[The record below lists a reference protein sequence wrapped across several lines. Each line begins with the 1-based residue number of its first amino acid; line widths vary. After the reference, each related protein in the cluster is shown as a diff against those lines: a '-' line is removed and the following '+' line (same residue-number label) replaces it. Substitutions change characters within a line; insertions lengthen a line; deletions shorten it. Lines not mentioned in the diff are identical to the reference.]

1 MSELKCTREACG
13 KALVELGRRN
23 QNVVV
28 LSADLAGSTKADEF
42 GKVFP
47 DRFFNMGIAEAN
59 MMNTAAGLALTGK
72 IAFATTFAIFA
83 TGRVWEQIRN
93 TIAYCGLNVK
103 IIATHGGVSVGPD
116 GSSHQGIEDF
126 ALMRIIPGMT
136 VLVPVDAIETPKAIF
151 AAAEMKGPVY
161 IRLARPKL
169 PLISKPEDYFAIGK
183 ASILIPP
190 QSPLN
195 KGGRGDGKDATI
207 FACGTMVAKAIES
220 ASVLAK
226 QGINV
231 TVVNLSTIKPL
242 DEKLIIRLAKETGA
256 IVTAEEHLL
265 AGGIGSAIAEL
276 LSQNY
281 TVPMEMVGIK
291 DQFGQSGEMDE
302 LFKYYHLTTE
312 NIVEAARKVINR
324 KDTKQ

>member
-1 MSELKCTREACG
+1 MTELKCTREACG
-13 KALVELGRRN
+13 KALVELGHRN
-23 QNVVV
+23 PNVVV
-28 LSADLAGSTKADEF
+28 LSADLAGSTKAEEF
-42 GKVFP
+42 GKAFP

-59 MMNTAAGLALTGK
+59 MMNTAAGLALAGK

-93 TIAYCGLNVK
+93 TIAYSSLNVK

-136 VLVPVDAIETPKAIF
+136 VLVPADAIETPKAIF
-151 AAAEMKGPVY
+151 AAAELKGPVY

-183 ASILIPP
+183 ASVL
-190 QSPLN
+190 
-195 KGGRGDGKDATI
+195 KTGKDATI
-207 FACGTMVAKAIES
+207 FACGTMVAKAIET
-220 ASVLAK
+220 AYVLEK
-226 QGINV
+226 KGIKV

-242 DEKLIIRLAKETGA
+242 DNELIIRLAKETGA

-265 AGGIGSAIAEL
+265 AGGMGSAIAEL
-276 LSQNY
+276 LIQNY
-281 TVPMEMVGIK
+281 PVPMEMVSIK

-302 LFKYYHLTTE
+302 LFKYYHLT
-312 NIVEAARKVINR
+312 IGSISEAVQKVVKRKEI
-324 KDTKQ
+324 K